1 MTEMDDTLLQCAR
14 FMDLSARTAPKS
26 AGQDYIV
33 TAVLDKGRTGEVGR
47 RMAELGE
54 SRGQPMFVRDGKSVM
69 ASGAML
75 LVGVTEAA
83 SVGLD
88 CGACGYAT
96 CADLTAAYKE
106 AAVGHASGG
115 APGEGEDEGHD
126 EVFPPRFFG
135 PICAFR
141 LLDMGIALGSAAK
154 TASVHN
160 ADNRIMYRAG
170 IVARDMG
177 LIEADCVM
185 AIPLSATG
193 KSVFFDR

>member
-1 MTEMDDTLLQCAR
+1 
-14 FMDLSARTAPKS
+14 MDLSARTAPKS
-26 AGQDYIV
+26 AGQDYII
-33 TAVLDKGRTGEVGR
+33 TTVLDKARTGEVGR
-47 RMAELGE
+47 RMMELGE

-75 LVGVTEAA
+75 LVGVKAA
-83 SVGLD
+83 AAVGLD

-106 AAVGHASGG
+106 ASAGHASGG
-115 APGEGEDEGHD
+115 APVGGGEEGHD
-126 EVFPPRFFG
+126 ETFPPRFSG
-135 PICAFR
+135 PVCAFR

-154 TASVHN
+154 TAGVHN

-177 LIEADCVM
+177 LIEAECVM

>member
-1 MTEMDDTLLQCAR
+1 MTEMDDTLLRCAR

-26 AGQDYIV
+26 AGQDYII
-33 TAVLDKGRTGEVGR
+33 TTVLDKGRTDEVGR
-47 RMAELGE
+47 MMMELGE

-75 LVGVTEAA
+75 LVGVKEAA
-83 SVGLD
+83 AVGLD

-96 CADLTAAYKE
+96 CADLSAAYKE
-106 AAVGHASGG
+106 AAAGRASGA
-115 APGEGEDEGHD
+115 APGGGGDEGHD
-126 EVFPPRFFG
+126 EAFPPRFSG
-135 PICAFR
+135 PVCAFR